1 MDPQDRKAF
10 HAFLECSWLDV
21 RYWCF
26 RDGEQ
31 LLAVAVVDHLPRALS
46 AVYTFFDPEAQARG
60 LGTLA
65 VLEQIRLARLSN
77 LDYVYLGYWVASSST
92 MDYKRRFHTLEP
104 LQGTQWRAPDVGKTH
119 PLATHG
125 RASSEDKGG
134 T

>member
-46 AVYTFFDPEAQARG
+46 AVYPFFDPEAQARG

-65 VLEQIRLARLSN
+65 VLEQIRLVRLSN
-77 LDYVYLGYWVASSST
+77 LDYVYLGYWVESSRTWDS
-92 MDYKRRFHTLEP
+92 KRRFHPPEAP
-104 LQGTQWRAPDVGKTH
+104 PGTTGPAQ
-119 PLATHG
+119 
-125 RASSEDKGG
+125 
-134 T
+134 

>member
-1 MDPQDRKAF
+1 MLSR
-10 HAFLECSWLDV
+10 S
-21 RYWCF
+21 

-77 LDYVYLGYWVASSST
+77 LDYVYLGYWVESSRK
-92 MDYKRRFHTLEP
+92 MDYKRRFHPLEA
-104 LQGTQWRAPDVGKTH
+104 LQGTQWRALDVGKTRQIDI
-119 PLATHG
+119 PETN
-125 RASSEDKGG
+125 AS
-134 T
+134 